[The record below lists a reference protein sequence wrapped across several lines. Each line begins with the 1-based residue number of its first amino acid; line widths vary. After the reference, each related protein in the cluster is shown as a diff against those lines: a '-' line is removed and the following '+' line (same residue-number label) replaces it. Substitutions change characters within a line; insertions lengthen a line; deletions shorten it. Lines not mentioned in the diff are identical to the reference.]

1 MVIRKFQSADLS
13 QIMDIWLASNISAH
27 PFVDQSYWIDHRS
40 MVRDALL
47 KAEVLVAVDGPT
59 VLGFAGLQDDY
70 LAGLF
75 VKDGFRD
82 QGIGTQLFGAVK
94 KSHPSFTL
102 SVYGKNSLAV
112 QFYQRQDLEI
122 IHRQIDE
129 TGNVEYIM
137 RWDKG

>member
-13 QIMDIWLASNISAH
+13 QIMDIWLAGNISAH

-82 QGIGTQLFGAVK
+82 QGIGTQLVRAVK
-94 KSHPSFTL
+94 KEHPTFTL
-102 SVYGKNSLAV
+102 SVYGKNYRAV
-112 QFYQRQDLEI
+112 QFYQRQGLKI
-122 IHRQIDE
+122 IRHQIDE
-129 TGNVEYIM
+129 TGNIECIM
-137 RWDKG
+137 RWGKQ